1 MKVKVVVLWVVV
13 AIPLLWGVFKT
24 LQNAI
29 KLFQ

>member
-1 MKVKVVVLWVVV
+1 MKGRLVLLWLLVGL
-13 AIPLLWGVFKT
+13 PLSWGVFKT